1 MTDQTF
7 DVILSDPPWPYQQSK
22 AKGSL
27 RRLDQTW
34 RYLPS
39 DWQSLMDM
47 KFPTHDGSSVYC
59 WCTAPLLRTQL
70 EFIRTKCEHVRISMV
85 WVKRTVRSHQY
96 KMNPGSYSM
105 SNIEILMIGSVNA
118 SIPELIPP
126 PIVVHSRIL
135 EHSRKPQIFRDLV
148 VEQTPHKSRIEMFSR
163 TTDPNFVSHG
173 DQVGLLDGTSSQK
186 EAEAT
191 ICKAASIPE
200 KRPKTSKWR
209 RKRMREHEFPENA
222 LRPTGEYRVIVLDVD
237 VARLGSIDLRQC
249 QDEHCLLLIK
259 LDPMHP
265 IDSLKGFEY
274 SEFVYKTILFSFVI
288 EDDPECVECWAIG
301 TSKTTR
307 ITSKDPLVKRKHIS
321 QIRLVEQRSEVKDSL
336 KEGLEI
342 VFGTDVPKLWVG
354 GDEMNGWDVIA

>member
-1 MTDQTF
+1 M
-7 DVILSDPPWPYQQSK
+7 
-22 AKGSL
+22 
-27 RRLDQTW
+27 
-34 RYLPS
+34 
-39 DWQSLMDM
+39 
-47 KFPTHDGSSVYC
+47 
-59 WCTAPLLRTQL
+59 
-70 EFIRTKCEHVRISMV
+70 
-85 WVKRTVRSHQY
+85 WVKRTVRSNVFVH
-96 KMNPGSYSM
+96 NPGSYSM

-118 SIPELIPP
+118 PIPASIPPAFI
-126 PIVVHSRIL
+126 VHSTIL

-148 VEQTPHKSRIEMFSR
+148 VEQTPHKSRMEMFSR

-173 DQVGLLDGTSSQK
+173 DQVGLLDGSGSQK
-186 EAEAT
+186 DAEQKIIEAS
-191 ICKAASIPE
+191 SIPE

-209 RKRMREHEFPENA
+209 RKRMREHEFPEGC
-222 LRPTGEYRVIVLDVD
+222 LTPTGAYRVIVLDVD

-265 IDSLKGFEY
+265 MDSLKGFEY

-288 EDDPECVECWAIG
+288 EDDPEFVECWAIG

-321 QIRLVEQRSEVKDSL
+321 QIRLVEQRSEVKESL

-342 VFGTDVPKLWVG
+342 VFGTDLPKLWVG
-354 GDEMNGWDVIA
+354 SDEMNGWDVIA